1 MSKAKREESIRQWFP
16 RNLKIYMT
24 MRGVTNAEMCERL
37 SISRQALNCW
47 LRGKNAIDYI
57 RIDQIAKVLN
67 VPVGQLMTPMSE
79 KSIYIGG
86 QAV

>member
-1 MSKAKREESIRQWFP
+1 MESIRQWFP

-37 SISRQALNCW
+37 GITRQALNCW

-57 RIDQIAKVLN
+57 RIDQLARVLGIS
-67 VPVGQLMTPMSE
+67 VGQLMTPINE
-79 KSIYIGG
+79 KAIYIGG
-86 QAV
+86 KAV

>member
-1 MSKAKREESIRQWFP
+1 MESIRQWFP

-37 SISRQALNCW
+37 GITRQALNCW

-57 RIDQIAKVLN
+57 RIDQIAKILR
-67 VPVGQLMTPMSE
+67 VPVGQLMTPISE

-86 QAV
+86 DAV